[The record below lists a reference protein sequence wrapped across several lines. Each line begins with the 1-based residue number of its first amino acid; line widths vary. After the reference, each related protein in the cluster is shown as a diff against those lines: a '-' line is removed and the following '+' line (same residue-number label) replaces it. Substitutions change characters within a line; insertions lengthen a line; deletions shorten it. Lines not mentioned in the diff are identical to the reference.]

1 MKKVIALI
9 TIIAVLYA
17 VLPLFGKNY
26 IPTHDGEYHI
36 IRFWQFAKML
46 SSGYVFPRWA
56 PDLNSGYGIPLFMF
70 HYPFPNYIGA
80 LFHLFGISFVD
91 SFKLELAFGYLMA
104 VFACFL
110 WLSRLFR
117 LFAAFVGTVIFSV
130 IPYWFVDI
138 YVRGSVGEVWAIAW
152 FFVALVA
159 LERKS
164 FLFISLGTAFLILSH
179 NIMAILLVPTLVLY
193 ALIRNRQALWGV
205 GTGIML
211 SSYFWIPAIFE
222 QKYMVGLNSVDY
234 RDHFPLLFQLLF
246 LFLLKLE
253 NQYRL

>member
-164 FLFISLGTAFLILSH
+164 FLFTWRRSFQTRSTSYSSNSGRATSIGSGRRPKSRERSEKREEFCISARVCFCIDRIS
-179 NIMAILLVPTLVLY
+179 ASAV
-193 ALIRNRQALWGV
+193 
-205 GTGIML
+205 
-211 SSYFWIPAIFE
+211 
-222 QKYMVGLNSVDY
+222 
-234 RDHFPLLFQLLF
+234 
-246 LFLLKLE
+246 E
-253 NQYRL
+253 NTV